1 MMKELI
7 YFVEDDENI
16 SELLEATLSLNGYQN
31 KGFFEPL
38 AMLKDLA
45 TTKPDLI
52 ILDLMLPNM
61 NGYDVLKYLKEN
73 PSLADIP
80 VIILSAKS
88 SELDIVKGL
97 DLGASDYMTKPFGVL
112 ELSSRIKANL
122 GKVVKK
128 NNNDDIISVRN
139 LQLDDSKH
147 QCMLQGEIVKLTVT
161 EYEIVK
167 VLIKNAGIVMTRNKL
182 LNIIWGYESLAET
195 RTLDMHIK
203 SIREKFAKVTM
214 DIYIETVRGIGYIIN

>member
-1 MMKELI
+1 MKELI

-16 SELLEATLSLNGYQN
+16 AELLEATLSLNGYQN
-31 KGFFEPL
+31 KGFYEPL
-38 AMLKDLA
+38 SMLKELA
-45 TTKPDLI
+45 ITKPDLI

-61 NGYDVLKYLKEN
+61 NGYDVLKYIKDSQN
-73 PSLADIP
+73 LADIP

-88 SELDIVKGL
+88 SEIDIVKGL

-128 NNNDDIISVRN
+128 SISEDVFSVRE
-139 LQLDDSKH
+139 LQLDDTKH
-147 QCMLQGEIVKLTVT
+147 QCTLQGEIIKLTVT

-167 VLIKNAGIVMTRNKL
+167 VLVKNAGTVMTRNKI
-182 LNIIWGYESLAET
+182 LNIIWGYENLAET

-203 SIREKFAKVTM
+203 SIREKFTKVTV
-214 DIYIETVRGIGYIIN
+214 DLYIETVRGIGYIINY

>member
-1 MMKELI
+1 MNELI

-16 SELLEATLSLNGYQN
+16 AELLEATLSLAGYNN

-38 AMLKDLA
+38 SMLKELA
-45 TTKPDLI
+45 VTKPDLI

-61 NGYDVLKYLKEN
+61 NGYDVLKYLKDHA
-73 PSLADIP
+73 SLADIP

-97 DLGASDYMTKPFGVL
+97 DLGAADYVTKPFGIL

-128 NNNDDIISVRN
+128 HPNDDILTVRE

-147 QCMLQGEIVKLTVT
+147 QCLLRGEIIKLTVT
-161 EYEIVK
+161 EYEVVK
-167 VLIKNAGIVMTRNKL
+167 VLMKNSGIVMTRNKI
-182 LNIIWGYESLAET
+182 LNIVWGYESLAET

-203 SIREKFAKVTM
+203 SIREKLSQISA

>member
-1 MMKELI
+1 MKELI

-16 SELLEATLSLNGYQN
+16 AELLEATLSLNGYHS

-38 AMLKDLA
+38 SMLKEL
-45 TTKPDLI
+45 TITKPDLI
-52 ILDLMLPNM
+52 LLDLMLPNM
-61 NGYDVLKYLKEN
+61 NGYDVLRYIKEK
-73 PSLADIP
+73 PDLTDIP
-80 VIILSAKS
+80 IIILSAKS

-122 GKVVKK
+122 GKIMKK
-128 NNNDDIISVRN
+128 NSNEDTLVVRE
-139 LQLDDSKH
+139 LQLDESKH
-147 QCMLQGEIVKLTVT
+147 QCTLQGEIVKLTVT

-167 VLIKNAGIVMTRNKL
+167 VLMKNMGIVMTRNKL
-182 LNIIWGYESLAET
+182 LNIIWGYDSLAET

-203 SIREKFAKVTM
+203 SIREKFTKVTT

>member
-1 MMKELI
+1 MKELI

-16 SELLEATLSLNGYQN
+16 AELLEATLSLNCYRS

-61 NGYDVLKYLKEN
+61 NGYDVLKYMKKN
-73 PSLADIP
+73 DNLADIP

-97 DLGASDYMTKPFGVL
+97 DLGASDYMTKPFGIL

-122 GKVVKK
+122 GKMVKK
-128 NNNDDIISVRN
+128 SGNEDLLVVRE
-139 LQLDDSKH
+139 LQLDESKH
-147 QCMLQGEIVKLTVT
+147 QCTLRGEIVKLTVT

-167 VLIKNAGIVMTRNKL
+167 VLMKNKGVVMTRNKL
-182 LNIIWGYESLAET
+182 LNMIWGY
-195 RTLDMHIK
+195 
-203 SIREKFAKVTM
+203 
-214 DIYIETVRGIGYIIN
+214 